1 MTSKSWRLLVRTA
14 VVLISVC
21 GITACFYFLPSFGQ
35 DLVNMFPEYAHS
47 YYPWLF
53 FLWIVAAPC
62 FAFLVLIWLLSSSMR
77 RDIIFT
83 HKTARLVKISAMIL
97 FYDAVF
103 FITGNIVFLLIGMN
117 HPMILLISVII
128 AIFGFILAVL
138 TALLSRSLTK
148 AAALQEEVDGTI

>member
-1 MTSKSWRLLVRTA
+1 MTSKSLRVLVRTA
-14 VVLISVC
+14 VVLISIC
-21 GITACFYFLPSFGQ
+21 GVTACFYFLPSFGN

-62 FAFLVLIWLLSSSMR
+62 FAFLVLIWRLSSFIR
-77 RDIIFT
+77 REFIFT
-83 HKTARLVKISAMIL
+83 YKTARLVKISAMIL

-103 FITGNIVFLLIGMN
+103 FIAGNIVFLVIGMN
-117 HPMILLISVII
+117 HPMVLLLSVII

-138 TALLSRSLTK
+138 TALLSRYLTK
-148 AAALQEEVDGTI
+148 AAALQEEVSGTI